1 MHFQLYM
8 GRVKFLKAKTFFAK
22 EYKDGTIVAFKN
34 IGDNSPSYADQIH
47 QIVLK
52 SFGVDLFVSDIIESI
67 SGTDT
72 HKGCIKD
79 SLFIYVKNGVSISA
93 CRISSC
99 PNKDYIE
106 VKYNSEF
113 VLSVKNKQSNKFWK
127 ACILLIICIFGY
139 NIILDFTSSSDVQS
153 QTEKTIKV
161 EKDDKVG
168 VKGVSDN
175 KKKDTLIITDYTNL
189 TIEAVV
195 DEGHVK
201 NENNMST
208 SKQIMTPNIS
218 NEKHS
223 SVEYQK
229 KHEQEVTQRDR
240 QRKALKAEANEYVR
254 IADHAY
260 NDYADSFNESKGIVA
275 LTNYK
280 KVLDLNK
287 KHGLFF
293 VSERERIEQKVNI
306 LEKELK

>member
-1 MHFQLYM
+1 M

-52 SFGVDLFVSDIIESI
+52 SFGVDLFASDIIESI

-99 PNKDYIE
+99 LNKDYIE

-139 NIILDFTSSSDVQS
+139 NIILDFTSGSDVES

-161 EKDDKVG
+161 VKDDKVI
-168 VKGVSDN
+168 VKGVPDN
-175 KKKDTLIITDYTNL
+175 KKKDTLIIKNYPNS
-189 TIEAVV
+189 TIEEIV
-195 DEGHVK
+195 DEGQAK
-201 NENNMST
+201 NENNVST

-218 NEKHS
+218 NEIHS
-223 SVEYQK
+223 SVEYK
-229 KHEQEVTQRDR
+229 NKHDQEGPQRDR
-240 QRKALKAEANEYVR
+240 QRKALYAADNYLG
-254 IADHAY
+254 IADQAY
-260 NDYADSFNESKGIVA
+260 NDYADSFDERKGSVA
-275 LTNYK
+275 LINYK
-280 KVLDLNK
+280 KALDLSK
-287 KHGLFF
+287 KYGLFS
-293 VSERERIEQKVNI
+293 VSKKEKIELRVNI

>member
-1 MHFQLYM
+1 M

-34 IGDNSPSYADQIH
+34 IGDNSQSYADQIH

-52 SFGVDLFVSDIIESI
+52 SFGVDLFASDIIESI

-99 PNKDYIE
+99 LNKDYIE

-139 NIILDFTSSSDVQS
+139 NIILDFTSGSDVES

-161 EKDDKVG
+161 VKDDKVI
-168 VKGVSDN
+168 VKGVPDN
-175 KKKDTLIITDYTNL
+175 KKKDTLIIKNYPNS
-189 TIEAVV
+189 TIEEIV
-195 DEGHVK
+195 DEGQAK
-201 NENNMST
+201 NENNVST

-218 NEKHS
+218 NEIHS
-223 SVEYQK
+223 SVEYK
-229 KHEQEVTQRDR
+229 NKHDQEGPQRDR
-240 QRKALKAEANEYVR
+240 QRKALYAADNYLG
-254 IADHAY
+254 IADQAY
-260 NDYADSFNESKGIVA
+260 NDYADSFDERKGSVA
-275 LTNYK
+275 LINYK
-280 KVLDLNK
+280 KALDLSK
-287 KHGLFF
+287 KYGLFS
-293 VSERERIEQKVNI
+293 VSKKEKIELRVNI